1 MYLVVWSVIG
11 VLAGVLA
18 HWRYLPE
25 NPGGVTVAC
34 IVGLGGALLGGFAGA
49 VASFYPVHSPQAWG
63 GALAGSAIVLLGY
76 GLLMRRGR
84 R

>member
-1 MYLVVWSVIG
+1 MVLLVWSVIG

-18 HWRYLPE
+18 HWRYIPE

-34 IVGLGGALLGGFAGA
+34 IVGLGGALLGAYTGA
-49 VASFYPVHSPQAWG
+49 AARLYSPLSPQSYG
-63 GALAGSAIVLLGY
+63 GALAGSAMVLLAY
-76 GLLMRRGR
+76 GLLMRRAR

>member
-18 HWRYLPE
+18 HWRYLPS

-34 IVGLGGALLGGFAGA
+34 IVGLGGALLGGFSGA
-49 VASFYPVHSPQAWG
+49 AADLYSLASPQGWG
-63 GALAGSAIVLLGY
+63 GALLGTALILLGY
-76 GLLMRRGR
+76 GLLMRRARG
-84 R
+84 